1 MKMKKYLIL
10 SIFCISIANI
20 SAQDIGFGF
29 NAGLSAS
36 SILSSQVEENAT
48 ENRGFVTGF
57 HIGGNANFKI
67 TDVFGVK
74 AGLVFSQ
81 KGTKYSFSSDQAY
94 LQFYR
99 DGGGNAIATG
109 QKDIS
114 IQLSNAYMEI
124 PIFAYGRLG
133 DFEISGGVYGGFLI
147 GAGGGGDLTF
157 EGKSNASNQPIDPVS
172 YTLNYNYVQDEPGQA
187 FPSDP
192 VTINIDGQTLTIP
205 GALGAYYFFQE
216 DNGNA
221 YKVFDFGLMGGLAY
235 YFNEGLSF
243 GVKALYGLNDITKDA
258 YDVSQVSLESNGDYI
273 LRDDKDVNLN
283 LQFSIGLSF

>member
-1 MKMKKYLIL
+1 MKKYIIL
-10 SIFCISIANI
+10 SILCISIGNLT
-20 SAQDIGFGF
+20 AQDIGFGF
-29 NAGLSAS
+29 NAGLSVS
-36 SILSSQVEENAT
+36 SILGSEVEANAT
-48 ENRGFVTGF
+48 ETSGFVTGF
-57 HIGGNANFKI
+57 HIGGNVNFKI

-81 KGTKYSFSSDQAY
+81 KGTKYSFSSDEAY

-99 DGGGNAIATG
+99 DNGGNAIATG
-109 QKDIS
+109 TKTIDL
-114 IQLSNAYMEI
+114 QLSNAYMEI
-124 PIFAYGRLG
+124 PIFAYGRFG

-157 EGKSNASNQPIDPVS
+157 NGNSNASNQPIDPVEF
-172 YTLNYNYVQDEPGQA
+172 TLNYNYVQDMVRQA
-187 FPSDP
+187 FPGGSK
-192 VTINIDGQTLTIP
+192 TIKIDGQTLTIP
-205 GALGAYYFFQE
+205 DALGAYYFFEE

-221 YKVFDFGLMGGLAY
+221 YKVFDYGVMGGLAY
-235 YFNEGLSF
+235 FFNEGLSF

-273 LRDDKDVNLN
+273 FRDDKDVNLN